1 MGLSYVLNGDFY
13 RLFTSMF
20 LHGSLD
26 HFFSNMLL
34 LYFLGDLLEN
44 KLGRIRFTVL
54 YLLTGVIG
62 NIVSCLHEYIA
73 NMNYISYGASGAVFG
88 LIGILFY
95 MVMNRD
101 KRIRVSM
108 SAIIF
113 MVMYCV
119 YSSFVEI
126 QVNVAAHLGGL
137 LSGMLLMIVFYPRR
151 KMHEG

>member
-1 MGLSYVLNGDFY
+1 
-13 RLFTSMF
+13 
-20 LHGSLD
+20 
-26 HFFSNMLL
+26 
-34 LYFLGDLLEN
+34 
-44 KLGRIRFTVL
+44 
-54 YLLTGVIG
+54 
-62 NIVSCLHEYIA
+62 
-73 NMNYISYGASGAVFG
+73 
-88 LIGILFY
+88 